1 MVKKSFCI
9 FVALFLFVDYEPPMG
24 SATRR
29 GHAGTSSSSRATD
42 VNAGPSQG
50 RAKTVRAKAAPRRGA
65 PKRRGRPPGSKNVR
79 MRMRTIPEEVST
91 DAQTSDEDEGKLLYF
106 MKYS

>member
-9 FVALFLFVDYEPPMG
+9 FVAFFLFVDYEPPMG

-29 GHAGTSSSSRATD
+29 GHASRATD

>member
-50 RAKTVRAKAAPRRGA
+50 RAKTLRANAAQRRGA
-65 PKRRGRPPGSKNVR
+65 PKQRGRPPGSKNIR
-79 MRMRTIPEEVST
+79 QKLRTILEEVF
-91 DAQTSDEDEGKLLYF
+91 Y
-106 MKYS
+106 